1 MTTNAEYAIINTEI
15 KGCDLTAEPKGKK
28 GNTMTQKEFYTEVLN
43 NETLSADAHEIAQ
56 KWLDKDN
63 ERNAE
68 KRAAREGLLETVRT
82 LLADATEP
90 MTATAIATAVGI
102 STPKAT
108 SLAKDVEGV
117 KVGEIRVGNRF
128 VKTYSL

>member
-1 MTTNAEYAIINTEI
+1 
-15 KGCDLTAEPKGKK
+15 
-28 GNTMTQKEFYTEVLN
+28 MTQKEFYTEVLN
-43 NETLSADAHEIAQ
+43 NETVSADAHEIAQ

>member
-1 MTTNAEYAIINTEI
+1 
-15 KGCDLTAEPKGKK
+15 
-28 GNTMTQKEFYTEVLN
+28 MTQKEFYTEVLN

-56 KWLDKDN
+56 KWLTKDE

-68 KRAAREGLLETVRT
+68 KRAAREGLLEAVKN
-82 LLADATEP
+82 LLTSATEP
-90 MTATAIATAVGI
+90 MTATAIGEAISV

-117 KVGEIRVGNRF
+117 NVGEIRVGNRI